1 MIYFDNAATTR
12 ALDEVAD
19 KVKYMLLE
27 NFGNPSSQN
36 MAGVNAEN
44 EVIKARKI
52 IAASINAEPDEI
64 YFTSGGTESDNWAI
78 FGTAKGY
85 IRSGKHMITTAIEHP
100 AVLQPMREL
109 EKNGWDITILGVDE
123 KGYINIDELKAAI
136 REDTVLVSTI
146 LINNE
151 TGTIQNAEEI
161 SKAIK
166 SVNPHTLYHVDAVQA
181 YGKYPINVKKMGID
195 MLSVSGHKVHG
206 PKGVGFFYMKK
217 GLKVKPIIFGG
228 GHERGQRSGTE
239 NTPSIVGLA
248 EAVKIDMA
256 EMDKAV
262 EHVKLVKK
270 TLAEGI
276 LNSIPMTYIN
286 GPSIEEGSPYVLNI
300 GFEGLRSEVLLHSL
314 EEKEI
319 VCFGRKCL
327 QQQEKRSKYGFIVGL
342 GIDEKRIEG
351 AIRFSFCRYNTV
363 EEAEQCIEILKEK
376 VAFLRKYM
384 R

>member
-1 MIYFDNAATTR
+1 
-12 ALDEVAD
+12 
-19 KVKYMLLE
+19 
-27 NFGNPSSQN
+27 
-36 MAGVNAEN
+36 
-44 EVIKARKI
+44 
-52 IAASINAEPDEI
+52 
-64 YFTSGGTESDNWAI
+64 
-78 FGTAKGY
+78 
-85 IRSGKHMITTAIEHP
+85 
-100 AVLQPMREL
+100 MREL

-319 VCFGRKCL
+319 YVSAGSACN
-327 QQQEKRSKYGFIVGL
+327 SKKKGASTVLSAL

-376 VAFLRKYM
+376 AAFLRKYM

>member
-27 NFGNPSSQN
+27 DFGNPSSQN

-319 VCFGRKCL
+319 YVSAGSACN
-327 QQQEKRSKYGFIVGL
+327 SKKKGASTVLSAL

-376 VAFLRKYM
+376 AAFLRKYM

>member
-248 EAVKIDMA
+248 EAVKIDMS

-319 VCFGRKCL
+319 YVSAGSACN
-327 QQQEKRSKYGFIVGL
+327 SKKKGASTVLSAL

>member
-109 EKNGWDITILGVDE
+109 EKNGWDITMLGVDE
-123 KGYINIDELKAAI
+123 KGYRQRDELQAAI

-319 VCFGRKCL
+319 YVSAGSACN
-327 QQQEKRSKYGFIVGL
+327 SKKKGASTVLSAL

-376 VAFLRKYM
+376 AAFLRKYM

>member
-44 EVIKARKI
+44 EVIKARKT

-109 EKNGWDITILGVDE
+109 EKNGRDITILGVDE

-262 EHVKLVKK
+262 ENVKLVKK

-319 VCFGRKCL
+319 YVSAGSACN
-327 QQQEKRSKYGFIVGL
+327 SKKKGASTVLSAL

>member
-44 EVIKARKI
+44 ELIKARKI

-262 EHVKLVKK
+262 ENVKLVKK

-319 VCFGRKCL
+319 YVSAGSACN
-327 QQQEKRSKYGFIVGL
+327 SKKKGASTVLSAL

-376 VAFLRKYM
+376 AAFLRKYM

>member
-256 EMDKAV
+256 EMDKAI
-262 EHVKLVKK
+262 EHVTDVKK
-270 TLAEGI
+270 TLADGI

-319 VCFGRKCL
+319 YVSAGSACN
-327 QQQEKRSKYGFIVGL
+327 SKKKGASTVLSAL

-376 VAFLRKYM
+376 AAFLRKYM

>member
-166 SVNPHTLYHVDAVQA
+166 SVNPHTLHHVDAVQA

-319 VCFGRKCL
+319 YVSAGSACN
-327 QQQEKRSKYGFIVGL
+327 SKKKGASTVLSAL

-376 VAFLRKYM
+376 AAFLRKYM

>member
-228 GHERGQRSGTE
+228 GHERGLRSGTE

-276 LNSIPMTYIN
+276 LNRIPMTYIN

-319 VCFGRKCL
+319 YVSAGSACN
-327 QQQEKRSKYGFIVGL
+327 SKKKGASTVLSAL

-376 VAFLRKYM
+376 AAFLRKYM

>member
-44 EVIKARKI
+44 EVIKSRKI

-319 VCFGRKCL
+319 YVSAGSACN
-327 QQQEKRSKYGFIVGL
+327 SKKKGASTVLSAL

>member
-319 VCFGRKCL
+319 YVSAGSACN
-327 QQQEKRSKYGFIVGL
+327 SKKKGASTVLSAL

-376 VAFLRKYM
+376 AAFLRQYM

>member
-52 IAASINAEPDEI
+52 IAASINAELDEI

-319 VCFGRKCL
+319 YVSAGSACN
-327 QQQEKRSKYGFIVGL
+327 SKKKGASTVLSAL

-376 VAFLRKYM
+376 AAFLRKYM

>member
-228 GHERGQRSGTE
+228 GHERGLRSGTE

-319 VCFGRKCL
+319 YVSAGSACN
-327 QQQEKRSKYGFIVGL
+327 SKKKGASTVLSAL

-376 VAFLRKYM
+376 AAFLRKYM

>member
-52 IAASINAEPDEI
+52 IATSINAEPEEI

-319 VCFGRKCL
+319 YVSAGSACN
-327 QQQEKRSKYGFIVGL
+327 SKKKGASTVLSAL

-376 VAFLRKYM
+376 AAFLRKYM

>member
-319 VCFGRKCL
+319 YVSAGSACN
-327 QQQEKRSKYGFIVGL
+327 SKKKGASTVLSAL

>member
-109 EKNGWDITILGVDE
+109 EKNGWDITILSVDE

-319 VCFGRKCL
+319 YVSAGSACN
-327 QQQEKRSKYGFIVGL
+327 SKKKGASTVLSAL

-376 VAFLRKYM
+376 AAFLRKYM

>member
-52 IAASINAEPDEI
+52 IAASINAEADEI

-319 VCFGRKCL
+319 YVSAGSACN
-327 QQQEKRSKYGFIVGL
+327 SKKKGASTVL
-342 GIDEKRIEG
+342 SALRIDEKRIEG

-376 VAFLRKYM
+376 AAFLRKYM

>member
-123 KGYINIDELKAAI
+123 KGYMNIDELKAAI

-319 VCFGRKCL
+319 YVSAGSACN
-327 QQQEKRSKYGFIVGL
+327 SKKKGASTVLSAL

-376 VAFLRKYM
+376 AAFLRKYM

>member
-181 YGKYPINVKKMGID
+181 YGKYTINVKKMGID

-319 VCFGRKCL
+319 YVSAGSACN
-327 QQQEKRSKYGFIVGL
+327 SKKKGASTVLSAL

-376 VAFLRKYM
+376 AAFLRKYM

>member
-300 GFEGLRSEVLLHSL
+300 GFESLRSEVLLHSL

-319 VCFGRKCL
+319 YVSAGSACN
-327 QQQEKRSKYGFIVGL
+327 SKKKGASTVLSAL

-376 VAFLRKYM
+376 AAFLRKYM

>member
-166 SVNPHTLYHVDAVQA
+166 SVNPNTLYHVDAVQA

-319 VCFGRKCL
+319 YVSAGSACN
-327 QQQEKRSKYGFIVGL
+327 SKKKGASTVLSAL

-376 VAFLRKYM
+376 AAFLRKYM

>member
-123 KGYINIDELKAAI
+123 KGYINIDELKAVI

-256 EMDKAV
+256 EMDKAA

-276 LNSIPMTYIN
+276 LNNIPMTYIN
-286 GPSIEEGSPYVLNI
+286 GPSLEEGSPYVLNI

-319 VCFGRKCL
+319 YVSAGSACN
-327 QQQEKRSKYGFIVGL
+327 SKKKGASTVLSAL

-351 AIRFSFCRYNTV
+351 AIRFSFCRYNTI
-363 EEAEQCIEILKEK
+363 EEAEQCIEVLKEK
-376 VAFLRKYM
+376 AAFLRKYM

>member
-228 GHERGQRSGTE
+228 GHERGLRSGTE

-276 LNSIPMTYIN
+276 LNRIPMTYIN

-319 VCFGRKCL
+319 YVPAGSACN
-327 QQQEKRSKYGFIVGL
+327 SKKKGASTVLSAL

-376 VAFLRKYM
+376 AAFLRKYM

>member
-217 GLKVKPIIFGG
+217 GLKVKSIIFGG

-319 VCFGRKCL
+319 YVSAGSACN
-327 QQQEKRSKYGFIVGL
+327 SKKKGASTVLSAL

-376 VAFLRKYM
+376 AAFLRKYM

>member
-1 MIYFDNAATTR
+1 
-12 ALDEVAD
+12 
-19 KVKYMLLE
+19 
-27 NFGNPSSQN
+27 
-36 MAGVNAEN
+36 
-44 EVIKARKI
+44 
-52 IAASINAEPDEI
+52 
-64 YFTSGGTESDNWAI
+64 
-78 FGTAKGY
+78 
-85 IRSGKHMITTAIEHP
+85 
-100 AVLQPMREL
+100 
-109 EKNGWDITILGVDE
+109 
-123 KGYINIDELKAAI
+123 
-136 REDTVLVSTI
+136 
-146 LINNE
+146 
-151 TGTIQNAEEI
+151 
-161 SKAIK
+161 
-166 SVNPHTLYHVDAVQA
+166 
-181 YGKYPINVKKMGID
+181 
-195 MLSVSGHKVHG
+195 
-206 PKGVGFFYMKK
+206 MKK

-319 VCFGRKCL
+319 YVSAGSACN
-327 QQQEKRSKYGFIVGL
+327 SKKKGASTVLSAL

-376 VAFLRKYM
+376 AAFLRKYM

>member
-27 NFGNPSSQN
+27 NFGNPSSQI

-44 EVIKARKI
+44 ELIKARKI

-319 VCFGRKCL
+319 YVSAGSACN
-327 QQQEKRSKYGFIVGL
+327 SKKKGASTVLSAL

-376 VAFLRKYM
+376 AAFLRKYM

>member
-166 SVNPHTLYHVDAVQA
+166 GVNPHTLYHVDAVQA

-319 VCFGRKCL
+319 YVSAGSACN
-327 QQQEKRSKYGFIVGL
+327 SKKKGASTVLSAL

-376 VAFLRKYM
+376 AAFLRKYM

>member
-166 SVNPHTLYHVDAVQA
+166 NVNPHTLYHVDAVQA

-319 VCFGRKCL
+319 YVSAGSACN
-327 QQQEKRSKYGFIVGL
+327 SKKKGASTVLSAL

-351 AIRFSFCRYNTV
+351 AIRFSFCRYNMV

-376 VAFLRKYM
+376 AAFLRKYM

>member
-181 YGKYPINVKKMGID
+181 YGKYSINVKKMGID

-262 EHVKLVKK
+262 EHIKLVKK

-319 VCFGRKCL
+319 YVSAGSACN
-327 QQQEKRSKYGFIVGL
+327 SKKKGASTVLSAL

-376 VAFLRKYM
+376 AAFLRKYM

>member
-262 EHVKLVKK
+262 ERVKLVKK

-319 VCFGRKCL
+319 YVSAGSACN
-327 QQQEKRSKYGFIVGL
+327 SKKKGASTVLSAL

-376 VAFLRKYM
+376 AAFLRKYM